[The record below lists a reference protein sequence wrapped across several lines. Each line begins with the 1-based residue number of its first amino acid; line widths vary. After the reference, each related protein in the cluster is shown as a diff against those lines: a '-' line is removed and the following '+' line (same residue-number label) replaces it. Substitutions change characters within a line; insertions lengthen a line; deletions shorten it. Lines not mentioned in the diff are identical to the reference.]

1 MKTKFEPKLPT
12 EAEIDRQIAIIVG
25 KGLPRR
31 PSMWEVLAEI
41 WREFPKRQL
50 LFEKGELLFTG
61 LMLVVIVGQLWYTI
75 EAPRNLTDG
84 WTAMLFL
91 ISPFMFL
98 SLTGFSMIRKHLE
111 GTLELEMTVKYTV
124 YQILAIRMLFYS
136 VVSSVVHMCCIAI
149 AAQFIQMDVLKV
161 VSVALTGLFIFAAGL
176 LFILRGK
183 RPHMNVPIYCIVWF
197 TGNFVL
203 FGEAKAVYMQVI
215 LQLPNALYIGIVFGA
230 ISFFLF
236 GLQQFFKKQQGGA
249 FECLSSKM

>member
-31 PSMWEVLAEI
+31 QSMWEMLAEI
-41 WREFPKRQL
+41 RREFPKRQL
-50 LFEKGELLFTG
+50 LFERGELLFTS
-61 LMLVVIVGQLWYTI
+61 LMLVVIAGQMWYTI

-91 ISPFMFL
+91 ISPFLFL
-98 SLTGFSMIRKHLE
+98 ALTGFSMIRKQLE
-111 GTLELEMTVKYTV
+111 GTMELEMTVKYTV

-136 VVSSVVHMCCIAI
+136 VVSSVVHMCCIMI
-149 AAQFIQMDVLKV
+149 AAQFIQMDVLKA
-161 VSVALTGLFIFAAGL
+161 VSVALTGLFLFAAGL
-176 LFILRGK
+176 LYILRGK
-183 RPHMNVPIYCIVWF
+183 RPLLNVVIYCIVWF

-203 FGEAKAVYMQVI
+203 FGEAKKVYMQI
-215 LQLPNALYIGIVFGA
+215 LLQLPNALYIGIVCGA
-230 ISFFLF
+230 VSFFLV